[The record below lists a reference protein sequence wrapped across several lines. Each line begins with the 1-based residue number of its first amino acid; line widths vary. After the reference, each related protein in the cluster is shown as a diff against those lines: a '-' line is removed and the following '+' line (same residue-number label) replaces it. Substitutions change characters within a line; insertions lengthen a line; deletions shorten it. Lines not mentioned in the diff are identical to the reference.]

1 MPSFDI
7 VSEVNRHELTN
18 AVDQAN
24 REVETR
30 FDFKGT
36 NSKFELAENKI
47 TLTSQSEFQLQQM
60 MGILRNKLSKRDV
73 DVRAIKEGKPEMNL
87 NQAKLEVEVQ
97 QGIKQEL
104 AKKITKMIKES
115 KLKVQASIQGEQI
128 RVTGKKRD
136 NLQEVIAMLRKAELN
151 IPLQFENFRD

>member
-7 VSEVNRHELTN
+7 ISEVNKHELAN

-36 NSKFELAENKI
+36 NSKFELLDNKI
-47 TLTSQSEFQLQQM
+47 ILTTQSEFQLQQM
-60 MGILRNKLSKRDV
+60 TAVLRNKLAKRGV
-73 DVRAIKEGKPEMNL
+73 DTRVMKEGEVQTSL
-87 NQAKLEVEVQ
+87 NHAKLEIEIQ
-97 QGIKQEL
+97 QGIKQEF
-104 AKKITKMIKES
+104 AKKITKMIKDS

-128 RVTGKKRD
+128 RVTGKKKD
-136 NLQEVIAMLRKAELN
+136 DLQEVIAFLRKAELEL
-151 IPLQFENFRD
+151 PLQFENFRD